1 MDSGTI
7 KQLDQVPTLR
17 PLRAALVVSKP
28 RMRLL
33 ASVVLYVLAL
43 MYGHD
48 RYLAVEQAFWGFNV
62 PNLSVEVVFF
72 VLLFSM
78 VPVFVLPL
86 YFDRPST
93 LFIYAIVFC
102 VYVPSV
108 VIGMPNHA
116 DSVDRYFWL
125 FSSFCIGLIACCVT
139 VRSFAV
145 QRLAFRLPSQ
155 TFINLCLVGAGGG
168 GVLLFIT
175 YRDVLSFSS
184 VDEIYAQREKGA
196 ATSLFIGYCQVYL
209 AYFFSPVL
217 FVTGWLKRRAL
228 ICLAGFFGFL
238 LVFMITAERTVFLM
252 PFALVLIS
260 FVFKRFGNSSN
271 NPANLFLFGGGVV
284 FLIALL
290 YDSVGI
296 FKQLGFYFYTRL
308 LAYPGLFVTQYYDL
322 FADQGFTH
330 WSHVSVIGRLAEV
343 PQAYVGDEKW
353 PALGKILAERVLGVQ
368 SQSNASFVTTDGVA
382 AFGEVGVLLIFA
394 LYTAWLI
401 LLDRVSQS
409 WNREFVLTVLFPL
422 AFVSTNGPF
431 FTMLTSFGGA
441 LWVGILWFDKLKF
454 KL

>member
-28 RMRLL
+28 RMKLL

-145 QRLAFRLPSQ
+145 QRLAF
-155 TFINLCLVGAGGG
+155 
-168 GVLLFIT
+168 
-175 YRDVLSFSS
+175 
-184 VDEIYAQREKGA
+184 
-196 ATSLFIGYCQVYL
+196 
-209 AYFFSPVL
+209 
-217 FVTGWLKRRAL
+217 
-228 ICLAGFFGFL
+228 
-238 LVFMITAERTVFLM
+238 
-252 PFALVLIS
+252 
-260 FVFKRFGNSSN
+260 
-271 NPANLFLFGGGVV
+271 
-284 FLIALL
+284 
-290 YDSVGI
+290 
-296 FKQLGFYFYTRL
+296 
-308 LAYPGLFVTQYYDL
+308 
-322 FADQGFTH
+322 
-330 WSHVSVIGRLAEV
+330 
-343 PQAYVGDEKW
+343 
-353 PALGKILAERVLGVQ
+353 
-368 SQSNASFVTTDGVA
+368 
-382 AFGEVGVLLIFA
+382 
-394 LYTAWLI
+394 
-401 LLDRVSQS
+401 
-409 WNREFVLTVLFPL
+409 
-422 AFVSTNGPF
+422 
-431 FTMLTSFGGA
+431 
-441 LWVGILWFDKLKF
+441 
-454 KL
+454 